1 MTNCVIIIVS
11 QVFVDNDGIGVG
23 YSSSIGTYN
32 YLLDEL
38 PYCEVEDELR

>member
-11 QVFVDNDGIGVG
+11 QVFVDNGIGVG
-23 YSSSIGTYN
+23 YSSSIGTDD
-32 YLLDEL
+32 YLLDDL